1 MESLYLLLPMSVL
14 LVLAVIGLFAWALQA
29 GQFDDLNREGWRVLE
44 GTEAEPRPPPASVG
58 AKGESSSLEPLRSEP
73 AIPCD
78 ITATATAAE
87 PRSRH
92 E

>member
-44 GTEAEPRPPPASVG
+44 GGEPEPDPA
-58 AKGESSSLEPLRSEP
+58 R
-73 AIPCD
+73 PCD
-78 ITATATAAE
+78 ITATAAE

>member
-14 LVLAVIGLFAWALQA
+14 LVLAVIALFAWALQA

-44 GTEAEPRPPPASVG
+44 GTDAEPRPPPSGTDPTAAPSSPPS
-58 AKGESSSLEPLRSEP
+58 ARTESAR
-73 AIPCD
+73 PCD
-78 ITATATAAE
+78 ITATAAE